1 MGKLLTWESS
11 LGPKVSL
18 DNSHLG
24 QLCYWTKSYGQRS
37 PWTITPWIIVAIL
50 IKQATSYTLAYT
62 VAIYFNPDI
71 AVWSR

>member
-1 MGKLLTWESS
+1 MKNQYGQAFNLGKL
-11 LGPKVSL
+11 P
-18 DNSHLG
+18 
-24 QLCYWTKSYGQRS
+24 WTKSLIGQRS